1 MGSLLWNT
9 DSSWGTCALEHKSR
23 SYLWLSC
30 HHWQGTPA
38 HGRKQQVEH
47 SDQSVGI
54 GGERRQLVA
63 GVYQQVE
70 GPQMQMSRPQ
80 LPEKVIGNKK
90 DECANL
96 LGMR

>member
-1 MGSLLWNT
+1 MGSLWWDT
-9 DSSWGTCALEHKSR
+9 DSSWGTCTLEHKNS
-23 SYLWLSC
+23 SYLRLSC
-30 HHWQGTPA
+30 HRWQETQA
-38 HGRKQQVEH
+38 HGRNQQVEH

-70 GPQMQMSRPQ
+70 GLQMQMSRLQ
-80 LPEKVIGNKK
+80 LPDKVIGNKK
-90 DECANL
+90 DECVNL